1 MSDDP
6 CVFCGEATA
15 WGSGRFVNRVPA
27 DNGEDVGFACAE
39 CMMYDCDRCDKP
51 IGLDEDITA
60 DICTDGE
67 HDEFS
72 DGAVHVHYECLTEK
86 EKWFLDNA

>member
-6 CVFCGEATA
+6 CVFCGEPTA
-15 WGSGRFVNRVPA
+15 FGSGRFVNRVPA

-39 CMMYDCDRCDKP
+39 CLMYDCDRCDKP
-51 IGLDEDITA
+51 IGFDEDITA
-60 DICTDGE
+60 EMCTDWE
-67 HDEFS
+67 HAEFS